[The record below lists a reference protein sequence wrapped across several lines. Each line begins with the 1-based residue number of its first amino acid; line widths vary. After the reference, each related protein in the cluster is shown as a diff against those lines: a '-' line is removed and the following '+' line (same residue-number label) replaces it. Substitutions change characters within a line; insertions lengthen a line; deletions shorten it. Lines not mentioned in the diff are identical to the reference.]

1 MAAVG
6 SPAADNKLQSPG
18 REKLAILIL
27 GAIGVVFGDI
37 GTSPL
42 YAFREC
48 FNEHYGLA
56 LNQANVFGVLSLLFW
71 ALTIVVSIKY
81 IVFILSADNGGEGGI
96 LALLSLVIRY
106 YRASR
111 WRWLLTALGIF
122 GAAMFYGDSMI
133 TPAISVLSAV
143 EGLKVVTPVF
153 APYVIP
159 LTVVILTVLFLMQKH
174 GTGRL
179 GKLFGPITCIWFVV
193 LAVLGIV
200 QIVKFPQVLAA
211 LHPMYAVDFFL
222 QHLWQSF
229 LVLGAVFLVVT
240 GGEALYADMGHFG
253 KKSIRIGWFGLVL
266 PSLMLNYFGQGALVL
281 SDPSTISNPFYLMA
295 PAWGTWLL
303 VILATCA
310 TIIASQAVISGA
322 FSLTSQ
328 AIKLGYS
335 PRMEIQHTSAREIGQ
350 IYLPFINWSLFVFV
364 ILLVLGFRTSSN
376 LAVVYGIAVSLTMVI
391 DTLLALALQLRRSK
405 WPLAITVVM
414 GIFLIVD
421 VAFLAA
427 NALKIPQGGWFPLL
441 IGGVC
446 YFLLST
452 WKRGRAVFFRS
463 LSDEGMSLNLFL
475 QSIGGQHAPL
485 RVEGTAV
492 FMTGTQD
499 KVPHALLHN
508 LKHNKVLHKRIVF
521 LTITTASIPY
531 IDPTERLQVNELGYG
546 FYRIEAIY
554 GFKENTAVEDV
565 LQLCE
570 IQHNLA
576 FNMMDTTFFLARA
589 TVVPNKLLPG
599 MASWRES
606 LFAWMFRNASPIT
619 NYFRIPPNRV
629 VELGTRVEI

>member
-1 MAAVG
+1 MTAAG
-6 SPAADNKLQSPG
+6 ASAADNKVYSPG

-48 FNEHYGLA
+48 FNPYYGLA
-56 LNQANVFGVLSLLFW
+56 LNEANVFGVLSLLFW
-71 ALTIVVSIKY
+71 ALILVVSVKY
-81 IVFILSADNGGEGGI
+81 AVFIMRADNNGEGGTFAL
-96 LALLSLVIRY
+96 LALVLRH

-111 WRWLLTALGIF
+111 WRWPLTVLGII
-122 GAAMFYGDSMI
+122 GDSMI
-133 TPAISVLSAV
+133 TPAISVLSAA
-143 EGLKVVTPVF
+143 EGLKVITPAL

-159 LTVVILTVLFLMQKH
+159 LTIAILTVLFTVHKR
-174 GTGRL
+174 GTGSL
-179 GKLFGPITCIWFVV
+179 GRLFGPITCVWFMV
-193 LAVLGIV
+193 LAGLGIA
-200 QIVKFPQVLAA
+200 QIVQYPAVLAA
-211 LHPMYAVDFFL
+211 LHPVYAVDFFL
-222 QHLWQSF
+222 QHVWQSF
-229 LVLGAVFLVVT
+229 VVLGAIFLGVT
-240 GGEALYADMGHFG
+240 GVEALYADMGHFG
-253 KKSIRIGWFGLVL
+253 KKPIRIAWFSLVMPAL
-266 PSLMLNYFGQGALVL
+266 LLNYLGKAALVL
-281 SDPSTISNPFYLMA
+281 THPETISNPFYLLV
-295 PAWGTWLL
+295 PSWGTPLL

-335 PRMEIQHTSAREIGQ
+335 PRMEIRHTSAREIGQ
-350 IYLPFINWSLFVFV
+350 IYLPFINWGLFVFV
-364 ILLVLGFRTSSN
+364 ILLVLGFRSSSN
-376 LAVVYGIAVSLTMVI
+376 LAVAYGISVCGTMVVTTI
-391 DTLLALALQLRRSK
+391 LSLALQLRTAK
-405 WPLAITVVM
+405 WPLVTT
-414 GIFLIVD
+414 GIMVILLLID
-421 VAFLAA
+421 LAFLSA
-427 NALKIPQGGWFPLL
+427 NALKIPQGGWVPLL

-463 LSDEGMSLNLFL
+463 LSDDGMPLNLFL

-492 FMTGTQD
+492 FMTGNPG

-508 LKHNKVLHKRIVF
+508 LKHNKVLHKRIIF
-521 LTITTASIPY
+521 LTMTTASVPY
-531 IDPTERLQVNELGYG
+531 IEPAERLQVEELGQG
-546 FYRIEAIY
+546 FYRIEAVY
-554 GFKENTAVEDV
+554 GFKENTEVEDV
-565 LQLCE
+565 LQLCTE
-570 IQHNLA
+570 RHNLT

-599 MASWRES
+599 MATWREH